1 MNLKEDIIIAIDG
14 HASCGKSTLA
24 KKIANFLNYTYIDT
38 GAMYRAVT
46 LYAIENN
53 FVQNNELD
61 KQALVDVLNDINI
74 EFFHNQKTGENTT
87 ILNGKNV
94 EEEIRT
100 MRVSEFAS
108 PVATIAEV
116 RTKLVDLQQKMGD
129 RKRISMDGRDIGT
142 VVFPNA
148 DLKIFLTASSKIR
161 ALRRHNELTEKGHI
175 VNYDDILDNVISRDN
190 IDSTR
195 KESPLK
201 QADDAI
207 LIDNSNLNAEET
219 FAVVVAIIAQ
229 RFGDGLNL

>member
-61 KQALVDVLNDINI
+61 KQALVEVLNDINI